1 VHEDSRPRKGRGL
14 AATGRACH
22 LTAPVHGN
30 YAGPTPLVRCCG
42 PIPSQLSHTRRSTC
56 CLHQTGGLVSCLCG
70 PWLEWEGGRPGLD
83 EQRKSGLGVPVAYA
97 VQRTED
103 GGLCRHFSSLADG
116 CISGLPSAWGFARRQ
131 GHRQAALGLALSA
144 VRGNWNTVL
153 AVDGGRVDGRRC
165 NYPPRTVIRPRPRV
179 GPAAGGWRVAPVY
192 RAPCTSNY
200 AVRCRLLVTA
210 ESPERAGPGPAWQA
224 CLRHAAA
231 FGRCLATHL
240 GNTGVLHG
248 HAPGPTTQEPLPS
261 IATPTAATRL
271 REKRAPLPK

>member
-1 VHEDSRPRKGRGL
+1 MEEKTKEGEDQRANGSPQWVSSIACIEEISTSVHEDSRPRKGRGL

-131 GHRQAALGLALSA
+131 GHRQPLWGWPCPRSGETGTPSWRWTGDGWTVDGVITRPVPSSGHVHGLAP
-144 VRGNWNTVL
+144 RP
-153 AVDGGRVDGRRC
+153 VDGAWRPCTGRRVQVITRYGAVC
-165 NYPPRTVIRPRPRV
+165 WSQPRARSVLGRDLR
-179 GPAAGGWRVAPVY
+179 GK
-192 RAPCTSNY
+192 
-200 AVRCRLLVTA
+200 LV
-210 ESPERAGPGPAWQA
+210 
-224 CLRHAAA
+224 
-231 FGRCLATHL
+231 
-240 GNTGVLHG
+240 
-248 HAPGPTTQEPLPS
+248 
-261 IATPTAATRL
+261 
-271 REKRAPLPK
+271 